1 MIITTTVTKILGADD
16 WASFCH
22 SAIKESLLMIP
33 ILYLGMT
40 VPIAF
45 WECTAWSKET
55 VALRPAFWPRTMGP
69 PGCSVWYLVTS
80 YTLSWMTIQ
89 RSSSVLCL
97 ATSSQSITFY
107 DVIFFNILIFIIDL
121 VILLSTN
128 RTTVMIFFKIC
139 KSYNW
144 NIIILVI
151 SLIIICKK
159 YCCISSSEPAWSC
172 SAIPP
177 CIFRRLYSAFWIRCF
192 SLTADS
198 DARFPL
204 KSGYQAFSFIGWLSK
219 RSSLLVTNCPC
230 RDLHGTKAFQCQSR
244 LAGSDDFDQNLHSLT
259 IHWP

>member
-1 MIITTTVTKILGADD
+1 MIITTTVTKILGAED

-22 SAIKESLLMIP
+22 SAIIESLLMIP

-55 VALRPAFWPRTMGP
+55 VALRPAFWARTMGP

-107 DVIFFNILIFIIDL
+107 DVIFCNILIFIIDL

-128 RTTVMIFFKIC
+128 RTTLMIVLRFVNHTIE
-139 KSYNW
+139 
-144 NIIILVI
+144 ILSFWP
-151 SLIIICKK
+151 SL
-159 YCCISSSEPAWSC
+159 
-172 SAIPP
+172 
-177 CIFRRLYSAFWIRCF
+177 
-192 SLTADS
+192 
-198 DARFPL
+198 
-204 KSGYQAFSFIGWLSK
+204 WLSSV
-219 RSSLLVTNCPC
+219 RNAVVFFHLNWLGVAQWFLPVS
-230 RDLHGTKAFQCQSR
+230 F
-244 LAGSDDFDQNLHSLT
+244 DDFAQLSEFVAS
-259 IHWP
+259 HWPLIPMLDSLWNQAIKHPLLSVGS